1 MKSWYDVYLE
11 EIKLKKNAKNY
22 IEDKIKHKRIFIKM
36 LKKYS
41 SSSKKMIE
49 AGCGTGIISAYMANI
64 GYNVT
69 GIDIDKN
76 IIQLAKKISNEY
88 FDVKKNNIL
97 FQEKNIFNLNYKDKE
112 FDVCFSNGVLEHFK
126 DEEIVETLQQQIRI
140 SNYVLVGIP
149 TQFFDKSEALHGDE
163 RFLPIDYWRYLITKS
178 GGRIIEEKNFH
189 YMNTIEKILNFKKRL
204 GRPKPFRLFII
215 EEL

>member
-1 MKSWYDVYLE
+1 
-11 EIKLKKNAKNY
+11 
-22 IEDKIKHKRIFIKM
+22 
-36 LKKYS
+36 
-41 SSSKKMIE
+41 
-49 AGCGTGIISAYMANI
+49 MANI